1 MLPTMMTYI
10 EKEPEAL
17 KRVLDAYPKPED
29 EALKGAP
36 LGTQDWLILGTG
48 SSINAIRS
56 AKLYMEKIANVRI
69 QVEEPYN
76 YAQYETVSKTTDF
89 VIGVS
94 QSGQSTATI
103 DAIAKVAKQ
112 RSIFRMAVTSQPG
125 KELSQASDT
134 TLDILTGKE
143 RVGYVTMGYNAT
155 VLSLMLVA
163 LRYAKANKQITKAE
177 ETAELEQLAQVIAK
191 VPDAIKATDAFY
203 QAHAKALKDPR
214 QYSAIGYGATVGT
227 VMEMQTKFVEV
238 VRQPAGGHDLE
249 AFMHGPYLGIHKD
262 DIQFYVQTKADTSVR
277 TKMSALRDYEA
288 RYIDKIYTIDLTGEP
303 ASANTLAL
311 GEIEDQFMSSLVAV
325 IAFQVLAWRITCA
338 NGVDLGKQIFTDF
351 SEVVHNKTEV
361 QDYV

>member
-10 EKEPEAL
+10 KQEPTAL
-17 KRVLDAYPKPED
+17 KRVLAAYPQPED
-29 EALKGAP
+29 QALQAAP
-36 LGTQDWLILGTG
+36 TDTHEWLVLGTG

-56 AKLYMEKIANVRI
+56 AKLYMEKIAGVRV

-76 YAQYETVSKTTDF
+76 YAQYETVSATTDL

-112 RSIFRMAVTSQPG
+112 RSVFRMAVTSQPG

-143 RVGYVTMGYNAT
+143 RVGYVTMGFNAT

-163 LRYAKANKQITKAE
+163 LRYGVLAKRV
-177 ETAELEQLAQVIAK
+177 TAEVEQEQLTALAQVVAQI
-191 VPDAIKATDAFY
+191 PDAIAASDAFY
-203 QAHAKALKDPR
+203 TAHAQALKDPR

-249 AFMHGPYLGIHKD
+249 AFMHGPYLGIHPD
-262 DIQFYVQTKADTSVR
+262 DVQFYVQTHAADSVLA
-277 TKMSALRDYEA
+277 KMSALRDYEA
-288 RYIDKIYTIDLTGEP
+288 RYIQHIYTIDLTG
-303 ASANTLAL
+303 ASASADTLAL
-311 GEIEDQFMSSLVAV
+311 GNVTEPLMAPLLAV

-351 SEVVHNKTEV
+351 SEVVHNKTEA

>member
-10 EKEPEAL
+10 KQEPEAL
-17 KRVLDAYPKPED
+17 KRVLAAYPKPED
-29 EALKGAP
+29 QALQGAP
-36 LGTQDWLILGTG
+36 TETHDWLVLGTG

-56 AKLYMEKIANVRI
+56 AKLYMEKTAGVRV

-76 YAQYETVSKTTDF
+76 YAQYETVSPTTDL

-103 DAIAKVAKQ
+103 DAIAKVAKK
-112 RSIFRMAVTSQPG
+112 RAVFRMAVTSQPG

-143 RVGYVTMGYNAT
+143 RVGYVTMGFNAT

-163 LRYAKANKQITKAE
+163 LRYAVRAKRLTA
-177 ETAELEQLAQVIAK
+177 TAEQAQLAQLTQVVAK
-191 VPDAIKATDAFY
+191 IPDAITATEQFY
-203 QAHAKALKDPR
+203 TAHAQALKDPR

-249 AFMHGPYLGIHKD
+249 AFMHGPYLGIHQD
-262 DIQFYVQTKADTSVR
+262 DVQFYVQTEANDSVR
-277 TKMSALRDYEA
+277 GKMSALRDYEA
-288 RYIDKIYTIDLTGEP
+288 RYIDRIYTIDLTGAP
-303 ASANTLAL
+303 AAANTLAL
-311 GEIEDQFMSSLVAV
+311 GRVVDPLMTPLLAV

-338 NGVDLGKQIFTDF
+338 NGVDLGHQIFTDF